1 MADVVQIFREHQ
13 HLLAAV
19 RPREP
24 RENLARFVGEARYVA
39 DFAERAKTKLLRVG
53 VPRELVESLE
63 VRVRVLEGAQVELHV
78 SKVRKDPR
86 ELSLTREAMAMRRE
100 VTKIASFAGRRRPE
114 MGRQLRSL
122 VPLVGLNRA
131 LSDLRLLAD
140 LAFHE
145 QEMFAS
151 VGEDGLAWSERLLTV
166 AEELERAIVERRLL
180 QVAQG
185 ERVDLRNRAYAWV
198 LEALGE
204 IKAATRYLGL
214 ARFEDAERDETLFAP
229 EERAEKRPETASRPP
244 TRGARPKAVRA
255 LRGEG
260 RTERS
265 RTPGQDPENA
275 PTYRSTIVPSS
286 TTRSGGSSKYVVA
299 ERAFRERKPKNPSAV
314 DPMLPASE
322 ATTLSRPRK

>member
-1 MADVVQIFREHQ
+1 MADVVQIFRESQ

-39 DFAERAKTKLLRVG
+39 DFAARAKAKLMRVG
-53 VPRELVESLE
+53 VPRELLESLDR
-63 VRVRVLEGAQVELHV
+63 RVRVLEGAQVDLHV

-114 MGRQLRSL
+114 IGRQLRSL

-151 VGEDGLAWSERLLTV
+151 VGEDGLAWSERLLTM
-166 AEELERAIVERRLL
+166 AQELERAIVERRLL

-198 LEALGE
+198 LEALRE

-229 EERAEKRPETASRPP
+229 DRSAVCAEESTRASHPRPRVTSSRTLSVHAPLEGSGQGTASPFGLLGEPRRRVRRSLRWPFGHG
-244 TRGARPKAVRA
+244 RG
-255 LRGEG
+255 
-260 RTERS
+260 
-265 RTPGQDPENA
+265 
-275 PTYRSTIVPSS
+275 
-286 TTRSGGSSKYVVA
+286 SG
-299 ERAFRERKPKNPSAV
+299 
-314 DPMLPASE
+314 
-322 ATTLSRPRK
+322 